1 MGVCSHR
8 NAKGSR
14 EAKICEFEVI
24 FLVNKQILRLEVAM
38 QDSMRVAIQ
47 EAGIELMSKFL
58 RWAVNLNVKSRDGRF
73 HAPYQ
78 PSMRRGT
85 I

>member
-14 EAKICEFEVI
+14 ETKICEFEVI
-24 FLVNKQILRLEVAM
+24 FLVDKQILRFEVAM
-38 QDSMRVAIQ
+38 QDSMRVAVQ
-47 EAGIELMSKFL
+47 EASIELMSKFL

-73 HAPYQ
+73 YAPYQ